1 MADTAIT
8 GLTDGAPALGTDVTV
23 VARGA
28 ANPRLALSAV
38 RTYMQANLHPVAL
51 SGSYADLSGTPDLSA
66 LPAKETVA
74 GTTYTLVSAD
84 KGKIKVFT
92 SASAVTVTLPNNLA
106 EDFWCVVV
114 QQGTG
119 QVTFSPASGATLR
132 HVSGHTRT
140 QAQYAQATLTV
151 WGNAGGTAAEYYLK
165 GETDA

>member
-1 MADTAIT
+1 MADTPIT
-8 GLTDGAPALGTDVTV
+8 GLPDGSPAQGTDVAV

-28 ANPRLALSAV
+28 ANRKLTLAAV
-38 RTYMQANLHPVAL
+38 RAYTQANLHPVAT
-51 SGSYADLSGTPDLSA
+51 SGSYADLSGTPDLLA
-66 LPAKETVA
+66 LPAKETEA

-84 KGKIKVFT
+84 KGKIKAFT
-92 SASAVTVTLPNNLA
+92 SGSAVTVTLPNNLA

-119 QVTFSPASGATLR
+119 QITFAPASGATLR
-132 HVSGHTRT
+132 HVSGHTKT
-140 QAQYAQATLTV
+140 QAQYAQVTLTV